1 MDAER
6 SWIRRMSGE
15 RKKAKRDWYQAYYE
29 RRAAQQRLEVAQ
41 EAAAVEAKTGGA
53 PVANRS
59 SLG

>member
-1 MDAER
+1 
-6 SWIRRMSGE
+6 MSGE
-15 RKKAKRDWYQAYYE
+15 KKKAKRDWYQAYYE